1 MRDADLTSAELARL
15 TSTTDLLDREWAPC
29 QNACPVH
36 ADVRAYLEAAA
47 AGDFV
52 RSIDIIRQK
61 LPYASI
67 CGRICHHPCEQNC
80 RRADV
85 DQAVAIRE
93 VKRFVSE
100 LNGAK
105 APVHAAVL
113 QNKSEVAVIG
123 AGPAG
128 LAAALE
134 LAKLGYRPTVF
145 EKFPVAGGIPRT
157 AIPKYR
163 LPREVIQ
170 QDVDWI
176 AAHGVK
182 IVTGVEI
189 GKDKTIAQLQAEG
202 FAAVLVTTGLAKSR
216 MLPLPGSDNPRVFPV
231 LKFLEAVAFD
241 KPVDIGQD
249 VLVIGGGNVA
259 VDAARSA
266 VRLGAKRVRMMM
278 LESDTEMPAWSWEQH
293 EAKEEGVT
301 FVHRRG
307 PVEVV
312 VKDGKL
318 SGLKH
323 RKVTRVFDE
332 NKRFSPA
339 YDDADQAVIECD
351 TIVLA
356 IGQMQ
361 DLGFLA
367 GCEIKPDASGRVMFT
382 INKAT
387 HETALKGVFA
397 AGEIVTPPG
406 SAVEACASGQR
417 AAAAIDMYLS
427 GKAIVLEDTLPPYIG
442 KIEPATA
449 QKVIKVD
456 RNPVPAEPA
465 TVRVK
470 TWSEFEHNY
479 PEATAL
485 AEARRCMSCG
495 SGAEV
500 LVDKCAACLTC
511 YRVCPFDIPKVT
523 DVARIDSALCQACG
537 LCMAACPAN
546 AIVPKGAAPRWLQ
559 ERTKAALAKLPAGK
573 KVVAFV
579 NGFHADAGSWMGKA
593 TPAPAGVAELY
604 LASLSKLGTADI
616 LAAFEAG
623 AAGVIVVGEADGS
636 DRYPKTARKAQ
647 AYVDQ
652 ARAMLKEI
660 GMNPD
665 KVQLATVSGADR
677 AAVVAAEEA
686 AIAKIG

>member
-1 MRDADLTSAELARL
+1 MRDADLTSADIARL
-15 TSTTDLLDREWAPC
+15 GSTTDLLDQEWAPC
-29 QNACPVH
+29 RNACPVH

-52 RSIDIIRQK
+52 KSIDIIRER

-80 RRADV
+80 RRTDV
-85 DQAVAIRE
+85 DKPVAVRE

-105 APVHAAVL
+105 APVHAAVM
-113 QNKSEVAVIG
+113 QNKATVAIIG
-123 AGPAG
+123 GGPAG

-145 EKFPVAGGIPRT
+145 EKFPIAGGIPVT

-163 LPREVIQ
+163 LPREVVQ

-189 GKDKTIAQLQAEG
+189 GKDKTIPQLQKEG

-231 LKFLEAVAFD
+231 LKYLEAIAFE
-241 KPVDIGQD
+241 KPIDQGQD

-318 SGLKH
+318 AGLKH
-323 RKVTRVFDE
+323 RKVTRVFDDA
-332 NKRFSPA
+332 KKFSPA
-339 YDDADQAVIECD
+339 YDDADQAIIECD
-351 TIVLA
+351 TIVMA

-367 GCEIKPDASGRVMFT
+367 DCGVKPDAQGRTMFT

-387 HETALKGVFA
+387 HETTLPGVFA
-397 AGEIVTPPG
+397 AGEVVTPPG
-406 SAVEACASGQR
+406 SAVEACSSGQR
-417 AAAAIDMYLS
+417 AAKAIDMFLS
-427 GKAIVLEDTLPPYIG
+427 QRPIVLDDATPPYIG
-442 KIEPATA
+442 TMPSCTA
-449 QKVIKVD
+449 EKVIKVE

-465 TVRVK
+465 AVRVK
-470 TWSEFEHNY
+470 TWKPFESTFT
-479 PEATAL
+479 ESAAM

-537 LCMAACPAN
+537 ICMAACPAN
-546 AIVPKGAAPRWLQ
+546 AIVAKGWTPTTLATK
-559 ERTKAALAKLPAGK
+559 TKAALAKLPAGK
-573 KVVAFV
+573 KVVAYV
-579 NGFHADAGSWMGKA
+579 NGFRADAASWMAKA
-593 TPAPAGVAELY
+593 TPAPAGVAEIY
-604 LASLSKLGTADI
+604 LSSVSKLGTGDL
-616 LAAFEAG
+616 LAALEAG
-623 AAGVIVVGEADGS
+623 ATGVVVITEPEGN
-636 DRYPKTARKAQ
+636 DRYPKAGQKAK

-652 ARAMLKEI
+652 ARGMLKEI

-665 KVQLATVSGADR
+665 KVQLVVANAADR
-677 AAVVAAEEA
+677 AAVIAAQEA
-686 AIAKIG
+686 ALAKLA